1 MNTLKQCFTASHN
14 LFSFLNPKVFCYTT
28 FVHVHGQNCSK
39 FDPRAHKCIFLG
51 YYLTRK
57 GYKCYHSQLRKYF
70 MSMDVSFFENQPYK
84 TQNSLQE
91 EIRGKEIFQEI
102 FLGKQSRGEIGETR
116 RILENI
122 LVEEKN
128 EAKEPENKEEKK

>member
-1 MNTLKQCFTASHN
+1 
-14 LFSFLNPKVFCYTT
+14 
-28 FVHVHGQNCSK
+28 
-39 FDPRAHKCIFLG
+39 
-51 YYLTRK
+51 
-57 GYKCYHSQLRKYF
+57 